1 MAYTELTLQASTRIG
16 LEATYASGDSANGH
30 SFDNATENV
39 CIHVLN
45 GGASSINVTVVTPGT
60 IDGIAITDMVVA
72 VPASEERIIG
82 PFANSLYGQVDAD
95 NSIDEAVGF
104 DLSDDTSVT
113 LAAIKLG
120 LNSY

>member
-1 MAYTELTLQASTRIG
+1 MAYTELTLQVSARTG
-16 LEATYASGDSANGH
+16 LEAAYVSGDSANGH
-30 SFDNATENV
+30 SFDNAEENV

-45 GGASSINVTVVTPGT
+45 GGGSPTNVTIITPGT

-72 VPASEERIIG
+72 VPAGEERFIG

-104 DLSDDTSVT
+104 DLSVDTSVT

-120 LNSY
+120 SKGY